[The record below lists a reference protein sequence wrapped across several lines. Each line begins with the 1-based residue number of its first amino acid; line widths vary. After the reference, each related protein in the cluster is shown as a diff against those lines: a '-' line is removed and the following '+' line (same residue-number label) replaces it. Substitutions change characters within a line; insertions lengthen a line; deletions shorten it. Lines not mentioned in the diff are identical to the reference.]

1 MRLKAHIWV
10 NALIRRA
17 QAGGAMA
24 AVIHRGDNDA
34 GSVMLKLNFLTGQAT
49 LYAPFTGL
57 EGARVWRVL
66 QDQAAET
73 DIDAAIKREINLD
86 PDLWVV
92 EIEDRHGRHFI
103 DEPME
108 AI

>member
-57 EGARVWRVL
+57 RGRGFGVFCKTKLRKQILMRQLSVKS
-66 QDQAAET
+66 
-73 DIDAAIKREINLD
+73 IFD